1 MNNGFDKAQRD
12 YERMLPEE
20 DDVSDEEE
28 TRSRN
33 EAMLE
38 RQLAKADMQRDID
51 KGDMKIGSDIDRYLD
66 KHPED

>member
-1 MNNGFDKAQRD
+1 MHNGFDKAQRD
-12 YERMLPEE
+12 YDRQLPEE
-20 DDVSDEEE
+20 DYMSDEEE

-51 KGDMKIGSDIDRYLD
+51 KGDMKIGYDIDRYLD